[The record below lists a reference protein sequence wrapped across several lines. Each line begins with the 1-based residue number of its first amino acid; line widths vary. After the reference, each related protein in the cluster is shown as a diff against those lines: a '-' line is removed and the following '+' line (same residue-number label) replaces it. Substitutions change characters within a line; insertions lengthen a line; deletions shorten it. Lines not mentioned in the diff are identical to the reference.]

1 MLTASVAVGL
11 QPGIGRAVVPASQTV
26 VSTDGTRFLINGQ
39 LTSPGKPAE
48 GQLLNTR
55 MAQAIFDD
63 ENADTVKYWAYPDTH
78 RWDAQRNTDEFVAM
92 IPTYA
97 QHGIR
102 LVTVGLQGG
111 CPSSSP

>member
-1 MLTASVAVGL
+1 MKRHRSIVALVAALLTASVAVGL

-26 VSTDGTRFLINGQ
+26 VSMDGTRFLINGQ

-63 ENADTVKYWAYPDTH
+63 DNPA
-78 RWDAQRNTDEFVAM
+78 
-92 IPTYA
+92 
-97 QHGIR
+97 
-102 LVTVGLQGG
+102 TVGDWVCCRPTRSTGSG
-111 CPSSSP
+111 